1 MIALYVR
8 VSSREQVD
16 GYSIGEQSERLQQ
29 YAAAMGWEGTRL
41 YVDPGFSG
49 SSLDRPAMQELIAD
63 VKAGRI
69 SRVVSWKLDR
79 LSRSQ
84 RDTLYLIEDVFLPNG
99 CNYVSMTENFDTA
112 TPFGRAMLGIL
123 SVFAQL
129 ERERIKERISIG
141 KDGRAKDGRWHGGGL
156 VPIGYR
162 VENTDLVPDPVEAP
176 QVRECFTLYAK
187 GNGSHK
193 VADILT
199 SKGYQHK
206 YGKWNEASVR
216 AVISNKTY
224 LGIIKWNGEEYPGV
238 HEPLVTQDL
247 FDTVQSI
254 RASRQSVRGPQN
266 RALLSG
272 IIWCKRCGA
281 RYFVVDR
288 GRLPY
293 RFYGCHSRCKRN
305 RGMVKDPNC
314 KNDYIREEVLDKMV
328 LDQVRSLVLDPEA
341 LGDIATPPARDFGA
355 ELDALRKKRD
365 RLVDLY
371 AAGTIDREDLARRI
385 APLDR
390 QISAVVEDQNR
401 PAPAAEARK
410 AISSF
415 GEYLDSGTKEEARLL
430 VLALIDRIEIDGQDV
445 FIHWKFE

>member
-16 GYSIGEQSERLQQ
+16 GYSIGEQTERLQQ
-29 YAAAMGWEGTRL
+29 YASAMGWSGTRV
-41 YVDPGFSG
+41 YTDPGFSG

-99 CNYVSMTENFDTA
+99 CDFVSMTENFDTA

-129 ERERIKERISIG
+129 ERERIKERITIG
-141 KDGRAKDGRWHGGGL
+141 KDGRAKGGRWHGGGL
-156 VPIGYR
+156 IPIGYK

-176 QVRECFTLYAK
+176 QVREVFELYSQ
-187 GNGSHK
+187 GYGSHR
-193 VADILT
+193 VADILCK
-199 SKGYQHK
+199 KGYQHK
-206 YGKWNEASVR
+206 YGRWNEASVR
-216 AVISNKTY
+216 AVLANRTY
-224 LGIIKWNGEEYPGV
+224 LGIIKWNGEEYPGI
-238 HEPLVTQDL
+238 HQPLVSPDL
-247 FDTVQSI
+247 FETVQKI

-288 GRLPY
+288 NGGRSY
-293 RFYGCHSRCKRN
+293 ACHSRCKRN

-314 KNDYIREEVLDKMV
+314 KNDYLKEDELDRLV

-341 LGDIATPPARDFGA
+341 LGESVPAPARDYAG
-355 ELDALRKKRD
+355 ELSALRKKRD

-371 AAGTIDREDLARRI
+371 ASGTIDREDLSRRLD
-385 APLDR
+385 PLDR
-390 QISAVVEDQNR
+390 QISSVLEDQAR
-401 PAPAAEARK
+401 PAPAAEARQ

-415 GEYLDSGTKEEARLL
+415 GEYLDAGTKEEARLL

-445 FIHWKFE
+445 FIHWKFK

>member
-16 GYSIGEQSERLQQ
+16 GYSIGEQTERLQQ
-29 YAAAMGWEGTRL
+29 YASAMGWSGTRV
-41 YVDPGFSG
+41 YTDPGFSG

-63 VKAGRI
+63 VRAGRV

-99 CNYVSMTENFDTA
+99 CDYVSMTENFDTA

-129 ERERIKERISIG
+129 ERERIKERITIG

-156 VPIGYR
+156 IPIGYR

-176 QVRECFTLYAK
+176 QVREVFELYSQ
-187 GNGSHK
+187 GYGSHR
-193 VADILT
+193 VADILCE
-199 SKGYQHK
+199 KGYQHK
-206 YGKWNEASVR
+206 YGRWNEASVR
-216 AVISNKTY
+216 AVLANRTY
-224 LGIIKWNGEEYPGV
+224 LGIIKWNGEEYPGI
-238 HEPLVTQDL
+238 HQPLVSPDL
-247 FDTVQSI
+247 FETVQKI

-288 GRLPY
+288 NGGRSY
-293 RFYGCHSRCKRN
+293 ACHSRCKRN

-314 KNDYIREEVLDKMV
+314 KNDYLKEDELDRLV

-341 LGDIATPPARDFGA
+341 LGESVPAPARDYAG
-355 ELDALRKKRD
+355 ELSALRKKRD

-371 AAGTIDREDLARRI
+371 ASGTIDREDLSRRLD
-385 APLDR
+385 PLDR
-390 QISAVVEDQNR
+390 QISSVLEDQAR
-401 PAPAAEARK
+401 PAPAAEARQ

-415 GEYLDSGTKEEARLL
+415 GEYLDAGTKEEARLL

-445 FIHWKFE
+445 FIHWKFK

>member
-16 GYSIGEQSERLQQ
+16 GYSISEQTERLNG
-29 YAAAMGWEGTRL
+29 YAHAMGWTGTRV
-41 YVDPGFSG
+41 YTDPGFSG
-49 SSLDRPAMQELIAD
+49 ASLNRPAIRQLIED
-63 VKAGRI
+63 VKAGKI

-156 VPIGYR
+156 IPIGYR
-162 VENTDLVPDPVEAP
+162 VENTDLVPDPIEAP
-176 QVRECFTLYAK
+176 QVRECFSLYAQGK
-187 GNGSHK
+187 GSHK
-193 VADILT
+193 IANYFCK
-199 SKGYQHK
+199 KGYRHK
-206 YGKWNEASVR
+206 YGVWSEATVR
-216 AVISNKTY
+216 GVLANRTY
-224 LGIIKWNGEEYPGV
+224 LGIIKWNGNEYTGV
-238 HEPLVTQDL
+238 HEPLVSPDL
-247 FDTVQSI
+247 FETAQKI
-254 RASRQSVRGPQN
+254 RASRQAVRGPQN

-272 IIWCKRCGA
+272 IVWCKRCGA
-281 RYFVVDR
+281 RYFVADHGKAR
-288 GRLPY
+288 CY
-293 RFYGCHSRCKRN
+293 ACHSRCKRN
-305 RGMVKDPNC
+305 LAMVRDPNC
-314 KNDYIREEVLDKMV
+314 KNDYLKEDELDRLV
-328 LDQVRSLVLDPEA
+328 LDQIRSLVVDPSA
-341 LGDIATPPARDFGA
+341 LADPAPAVPERDIAG
-355 ELDALRKKRD
+355 ELAGLRKKRD
-365 RLVDLY
+365 RLIDLY
-371 AAGTIDREDLARRI
+371 AGGTIDRDDLSRRLEPI
-385 APLDR
+385 DR
-390 QISAVVEDQNR
+390 QISETVAEMNR
-401 PAPAAEARK
+401 PAPAADARA

-415 GEYLDSGTKEEARLL
+415 GEYIDAGTKEQARLL